1 MKITPLFLAVRAVSA
16 EFARRIY
23 VPVVYGVGISLLVLI
38 ALAVWLVTMSGW
50 WWLLLAPLILLTLIF
65 ITAAIL
71 VRFALAFLRPQQ
83 TSAQKST
90 VRGFVDS
97 LQKTAETIQTPK
109 FVILF
114 RLVKDLLVPG
124 KGSYIDELSGTASS
138 LRSGLKEVINLF

>member
-23 VPVVYGVGISLLVLI
+23 VPVVYGVGISLFVLI
-38 ALAVWLVTMSGW
+38 ALAIWLVTMSGW
-50 WWLLLAPLILLTLIF
+50 WWFLLAPLIFVALIF

-71 VRFALAFLRPQQ
+71 VQFALAFLRPQQ
-83 TSAQKST
+83 TSEQKST
-90 VRGFVDS
+90 VRRFVDS
-97 LQKTAETIQTPK
+97 LQKTSEAISTPK

-114 RLVKDLLVPG
+114 RLVKDLLIPG

-138 LRSGLKEVINLF
+138 LQRGFKEVINLF